1 MSDYQNAARPA
12 KICLNAGDQNLERI
26 TNKAIDALQ
35 VHNDPP
41 VLFTHNGRPV
51 RVSEG
56 TPPSV
61 EDLTVDR
68 AINRLAKVAN
78 WYRNIRGVSMPA
90 LPPIHV
96 ARNILA
102 SPVSHFPIL
111 RRIIAAPIFNPD
123 GTLLATPGYDNQ
135 SGVLYCPADFVL
147 PDVSVR
153 PSAAELAYAKE
164 LVMQELMGDFPFTG
178 DAERC
183 HAVCAFLLPFVQ
195 CLIDGP
201 TPIHLFSKPAS
212 GTGATL
218 LVQVICYPA
227 LGYWIANIATPKD
240 ESEWRRTLFAKL
252 RGCPMAILLDNANT
266 LDSAALAAAITTS
279 IFEDRIVGSSETGT
293 APVWCLW
300 LVTANNPSLSSEI
313 ARRTI
318 GSRLDAKKEHPELR
332 TGFRHPHLKAW
343 VLDHRDM
350 LVWAALTMIQAW
362 IAADRPRGR
371 KILGMFESW
380 SETMGGILDVNGIPG
395 FLENLDDLRINVDS
409 ESRDLSAFVT
419 SWHARFVDQEV
430 GVADLWD
437 LAQSIDLGRGRE
449 HTRKIRLGKLLD
461 SLRDRQIAGF
471 RVEHAGERGH
481 AQQYRLRI
489 AGLAGTE
496 SPA

>member
-1 MSDYQNAARPA
+1 MSRYQNAARA
-12 KICLNAGDQNLERI
+12 ANIALNAGDQNLERI
-26 TNKAIDALQ
+26 TNKAIEALR

-41 VLFTHNGRPV
+41 VLFKHDGRPV

-56 TPPSV
+56 SPPSV

-68 AINRLAKVAN
+68 VINRLAKVAN
-78 WYRNIRGVSMPA
+78 WYRNVRGVQMPA
-90 LPPIHV
+90 LPPMHV

-102 SPVSHFPIL
+102 SPVSHFPLL
-111 RRIIAAPIFNPD
+111 RRVIAAPVFNPD
-123 GTLLATPGYDNQ
+123 GTLLVTPGYDNR
-135 SGVLYCPADFVL
+135 SGILYCPGDFVL
-147 PDVSVR
+147 PEVSVR

-164 LVMQELMGDFPFTG
+164 LVVQELMGDFPLTG

-218 LVQVICYPA
+218 LVQVVCYPA

-252 RGCPMAILLDNANT
+252 RGCPMAILLDNAKT
-266 LDSAALAAAITTS
+266 LDSAALAAAITSST
-279 IFEDRIVGSSETGT
+279 FEDRIIGSSETRT
-293 APVWCLW
+293 APVACLW
-300 LVTANNPSLSSEI
+300 LVTANNPFLSSEI

-318 GSRLDAKKEHPELR
+318 GSRLDAQIEHPELR

-343 VLDHRDM
+343 VADHRDM
-350 LVWAALTMIQAW
+350 LVWAGLSIVQAW
-362 IAADRPRGR
+362 IAAGRPRGR
-371 KILGMFESW
+371 KTFGMFESW
-380 SETMGGILDVNGIPG
+380 AETIGGILDVNGIPG
-395 FLENLDDLRINVDS
+395 FLENLDDHRANADL
-409 ESRDLSAFVT
+409 ESRGLAAFVAA
-419 SWHARFVDQEV
+419 WHEQFGEQEV

-437 LAQSIDLGRGRE
+437 LAQTLDLGGGRE
-449 HTRKIRLGKLLD
+449 HSQKIQLGKLLD
-461 SLRDRQIAGF
+461 SLRDRQIAGL
-471 RVEHAGERGH
+471 RVEHAGERKH

-489 AGLAGTE
+489 AGLAETE